1 MRRCLLQ
8 VGGHG
13 GDGGDLEGWESA
25 RAWVRRGGS
34 GASCCQAPGGA
45 DLDEGVGMGL
55 LALLLDSKTSK
66 RGNINW
72 CVSIFYPPAP
82 KKLSGPLWGV
92 PVEMLLEGKLARK
105 VSDQF
110 WFLRSP

>member
-1 MRRCLLQ
+1 VAGLEHRQLVGELGLLAPDL
-8 VGGHG
+8 GG
-13 GDGGDLEGWESA
+13 
-25 RAWVRRGGS
+25 VV
-34 GASCCQAPGGA
+34 PGGA